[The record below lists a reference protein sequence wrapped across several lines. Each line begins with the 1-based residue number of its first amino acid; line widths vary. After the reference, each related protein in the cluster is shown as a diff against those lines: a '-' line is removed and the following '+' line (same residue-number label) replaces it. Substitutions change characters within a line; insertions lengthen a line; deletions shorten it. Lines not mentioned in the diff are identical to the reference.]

1 MYTQKDTNSKAELSE
16 ANVVNEES
24 NVNDQNTTVPPKKHR
39 KKKDDGFW
47 RFTIFILVV
56 FLGIRFF
63 VAEPFL
69 VDGASMDPNFAT
81 NDYLIVD
88 ELTYKF
94 ETPQRGDVVVLKPPF
109 DLTKYF
115 IKRIVGLPG
124 ERIVVSDRQTRIYNK
139 EHPDGFILDEPY
151 VKFGSDKTTD
161 TTLGPTDYF
170 VMGDNRDVSFD
181 SRSWGALPRTD
192 IVGRAF
198 VRLYPFQKLGLFPG
212 GLEEFSKK
220 Q

>member
-1 MYTQKDTNSKAELSE
+1 MNSHQKEEEREDGKKQEDTEPTETKTKTKKA
-16 ANVVNEES
+16 
-24 NVNDQNTTVPPKKHR
+24 
-39 KKKDDGFW
+39 KKKDEGFW
-47 RFTIFILVV
+47 KFTIIMLAV

-88 ELTYKF
+88 ELSYKL
-94 ETPQRGDVVVLKPPF
+94 EAPQRGDVIVLRPPF
-109 DLTKYF
+109 ETSKYF

-124 ERIVVSDRQTRIYNK
+124 ERIVVAAKQTYIYNK
-139 EHPDGFILDEPY
+139 EHPEGYLLDEPY
-151 VKFGSDKTTD
+151 VKFNSDKVTD

-170 VMGDNRDVSFD
+170 VMGDNREVSFD
-181 SRSWGALPRTD
+181 SRSWGVLPRSD
-192 IVGRAF
+192 ITGRAF
-198 VRLYPFQKLGLFPG
+198 LRLYPFKKISIFPG